1 MRVDI
6 GFKKSV
12 VAMGLGCSPANRGNL
27 RQITAITGK
36 FRKSPANRGNLP
48 VNLSQISQGGKC
60 PMRPSGKSSNSRFPQ
75 LIRLTRVSPVAFSC
89 FWVYHL
95 FIAFIST
102 LARSTAAEVN
112 FRIDTVYGLLTEGQS
127 RGQIIQFCANQW
139 NVDTRQIDN
148 YIKRARIRLEEDAA
162 MTRPSWIAE
171 ALGRLRT
178 YEQSAYK
185 RGQTQVAINSIQ
197 LQAKLIG
204 LEI

>member
-1 MRVDI
+1 MIRCVP
-6 GFKKSV
+6 GF
-12 VAMGLGCSPANRGNL
+12 
-27 RQITAITGK
+27 TGEEREK
-36 FRKSPANRGNLP
+36 TSYVFRA
-48 VNLSQISQGGKC
+48 GKC
-60 PMRPSGKSSNSRFPQ
+60 PARPSRKSSNSRFPQ
-75 LIRLTRVSPVAFSC
+75 LIRLIRVSPVAFSC

-112 FRIDTVYGLLTEGQS
+112 FRVDTVYGLLTEGQS
-127 RGQIIQFCANQW
+127 RGQIVRFAANQW
-139 NVDTRQIDN
+139 NVDSRQVDN
-148 YIKRARIRLEEDAA
+148 YIQRARIRLEEDAA

>member
-1 MRVDI
+1 MQEFAPCENCLQKLAVY
-6 GFKKSV
+6 SH
-12 VAMGLGCSPANRGNL
+12 PASAP
-27 RQITAITGK
+27 QHTPE
-36 FRKSPANRGNLP
+36 SLP
-48 VNLSQISQGGKC
+48 IWG
-60 PMRPSGKSSNSRFPQ
+60 FPQ
-75 LIRLTRVSPVAFSC
+75 PSAPTTRLIRVSSVAILS
-89 FWVYHL
+89 FWVYHS

-112 FRIDTVYGLLTEGQS
+112 FRVDTVYGLLTEGQS

-185 RGQTQVAINSIQ
+185 RGQTQVAINAVQ

>member
-1 MRVDI
+1 M
-6 GFKKSV
+6 
-12 VAMGLGCSPANRGNL
+12 
-27 RQITAITGK
+27 
-36 FRKSPANRGNLP
+36 
-48 VNLSQISQGGKC
+48 
-60 PMRPSGKSSNSRFPQ
+60 PSGTLPKIFRIAFPQ
-75 LIRLTRVSPVAFSC
+75 PCLSRSRLIRAILS
-89 FWVYHL
+89 FWVYPY

-112 FRIDTVYGLLTEGQS
+112 FRIDTVYGLLTEGKS
-127 RGQIIQFCANQW
+127 RGQIVQFGAEQW
-139 NVDTRQIDN
+139 NVDIRQVDN

-185 RGQTQVAINSIQ
+185 RGQTQVALNSVQ

>member
-1 MRVDI
+1 LLLFRP
-6 GFKKSV
+6 KR
-12 VAMGLGCSPANRGNL
+12 PNL
-27 RQITAITGK
+27 RRQNAPFFT
-36 FRKSPANRGNLP
+36 
-48 VNLSQISQGGKC
+48 
-60 PMRPSGKSSNSRFPQ
+60 
-75 LIRLTRVSPVAFSC
+75 
-89 FWVYHL
+89 FWVYPVRIT
-95 FIAFIST
+95 FRST

-112 FRIDTVYGLLTEGQS
+112 FRIDTIYGLLTEGQS

-139 NVDTRQIDN
+139 NVDTRQADN

-162 MTRPSWIAE
+162 MTRPAWLAE

-185 RGQTQVAINSIQ
+185 RGQTQVAINAVQ

>member
-1 MRVDI
+1 MIRCVP
-6 GFKKSV
+6 GF
-12 VAMGLGCSPANRGNL
+12 
-27 RQITAITGK
+27 TGEEREK
-36 FRKSPANRGNLP
+36 TSQLFR
-48 VNLSQISQGGKC
+48 GGKC
-60 PMRPSGKSSNSRFPQ
+60 PTRPSRKSSNSRFPQ
-75 LIRLTRVSPVAFSC
+75 LIRLTRVSPVAFRS
-89 FWVYHL
+89 FWVYP
-95 FIAFIST
+95 FVISFPAN

-112 FRIDTVYGLLTEGQS
+112 FRVDTIYGLLTEGQS
-127 RGQIIQFCANQW
+127 RGQIVQFAANQW
-139 NVDTRQIDN
+139 KCSARQADE
-148 YIKRARIRLEEDAA
+148 YIQRARIRLEEDAA